1 MMGALFAN
9 GFKYIAETSTTEW
22 LQGQLSL
29 SSFRGRSILYQELLG
44 ELVKNKLSPRSSSVA
59 LRVLNPIH
67 KMGP

>member
-1 MMGALFAN
+1 METLFAN
-9 GFKYIAETSTTEW
+9 GFKYIAETSTTES

-59 LRVLNPIH
+59 LRVLNHTH

>member
-29 SSFRGRSILYQELLG
+29 SSFRGRSILYQEL
-44 ELVKNKLSPRSSSVA
+44 VKNKLSPRSSSVA